1 MRRTSA
7 VISRGELQALMPPF
21 ALLRYMKPCCGRKS
35 TADKEREPPLHPC
48 SNPATLLFVKA
59 TLDVINQMQTD
70 AVIGN
75 YAIGGAV
82 GATFYLEPV
91 ATLDIDVF
99 VSLQGGGDSPLLS
112 LTPIYDYLLARG
124 HKAEKEYIVIAG
136 WPVQF
141 LPPGNALVKEA
152 LTQAVET
159 EVESVRTRVMTA
171 EHLTAIALQTGRAK
185 DFARI
190 LQFIESGTLDVDKL
204 DDILRRH
211 GLVAKWEQFG
221 DKFQSNE

>member
-1 MRRTSA
+1 M
-7 VISRGELQALMPPF
+7 QAD
-21 ALLRYMKPCCGRKS
+21 G
-35 TADKEREPPLHPC
+35 
-48 SNPATLLFVKA
+48 
-59 TLDVINQMQTD
+59 
-70 AVIGN
+70 VIGD

-112 LTPIYDYLLARG
+112 LTPIYDYLLMRG
-124 HKAEKEYIVIAG
+124 HKAEKEYIIIAG

-141 LPPGNALVKEA
+141 LPPGNALVEEA
-152 LTQAVET
+152 LTHAVET
-159 EVESVRTRVMTA
+159 EVGNVRTRVMTA

-190 LQFIESGTLDVDKL
+190 LQFIESGALEADKL
-204 DDILRRH
+204 DAIFKRH
-211 GLVAKWEQFG
+211 GLIAKWEQFG
-221 DKFQSNE
+221 DKFKGSL